1 MGVFS
6 EELSAFRV
14 LLDGLG
20 VELGCELEVVVDVG
34 FLRFNFQIGGHG
46 WLAHTHTERARERKI
61 YREER
66 KSLEKE
72 ESKGEAL

>member
-1 MGVFS
+1 MGSFS

-20 VELGCELEVVVDVG
+20 EELGCELEVVVDVG
-34 FLRFNFQIGGHG
+34 FLGFNFQIRGHG
-46 WLAHTHTERARERKI
+46 WFAHTKRERERDRKI

-72 ESKGEAL
+72 ESEGEGL